1 MPKEITPEE
10 VKMKVSNGT
19 ENKRKKLIS
28 LLRVS
33 MVLLFLFV
41 SPFSSLPL
49 PSVIPTATA
58 TFSSITIT
66 DVTPTEFSPGETSE
80 VIVTVKNNGGGDARD
95 IKLAFQG
102 TENVSL
108 VGYTVAQINTLNAW
122 SSTDVRITI
131 HVKEEAPNGV
141 YSIPIACSW
150 NEITTKTTIIGYTT
164 QTLPDGTT
172 ITSPNTRTDY
182 DFPEPKSTQL
192 GISFNIKGHVLIN
205 VGDITTDP
213 TDIRPGDE
221 NVELRAV
228 IENSGEAAA
237 KDIEANLILNDKF
250 TPSWSGTD
258 RSYLGRINSGGD
270 SEAIFHID
278 LADNV
283 ESGTHRIPLQI
294 KYKDINGR
302 EYEVMREIT
311 ILVKPKPDFEIV
323 SFYTGPGNISAGDTG
338 VILHVRIGNTGSE
351 TAESVSVRIT
361 GEAEVPF
368 KFTVKSDFVGDLKI
382 GAEGEAIMKFDVD
395 SGIESKVYPLGIE
408 IRCTGDRNLGDDN
421 VYIFDKEIRLD
432 VSSGS
437 SSGFSVPGFEILSFL
452 LALIFVLISLEWRRK
467 GV

>member
-1 MPKEITPEE
+1 MEA
-10 VKMKVSNGT
+10 SNGT

-323 SFYTGPGNISAGDTG
+323 SFYTETGNISAGDTG
-338 VILHVRIGNTGSE
+338 VILHVRIRNTGSE

-382 GAEGEAIMKFDVD
+382 GAEGEAILKFDVD